1 MFLGRYEHTI
11 NGQGRTSIPVK
22 FREEL
27 RSLGDDRLI
36 ITNEVECLVA
46 WPKSE
51 WQKFMERLMKLPQ
64 TSKEFSEFV
73 RFYVSGAQECQIDK
87 LGRVLVPP
95 NLREHAGLNKEIVL
109 AGMINKI
116 EIWSKERWA
125 KKFSES
131 QENHEKNKQKLAEW
145 GL

>member
-11 NGQGRTSIPVK
+11 NAQGRTSISAK

-27 RSLGDDRLI
+27 HSLGDDSLI

-87 LGRVLVPP
+87 LGRVLIPP
-95 NLREHAGLNKEIVL
+95 NLREHAGLNREIVL

-116 EIWSKERWA
+116 EIWSKDRWA
-125 KKFSES
+125 QKFSES